1 MDAIESSYM
10 LAKRRKGVT
19 FSVKDFY
26 DCLPAA
32 GVAHP
37 ELGGNVETVMALGKS
52 RGLIDERKGDTYR
65 ESCKPSTLVMV
76 STGDDYRPTKQKNFF
91 FFTYPLELRLF
102 FVVQPEPK
110 KCRSPPRSSI
120 VTRVKGFAKISDLS
134 DAKTLKKILY
144 KVSSSSSSS

>member
-1 MDAIESSYM
+1 M

-37 ELGGNVETVMALGKS
+37 ELGGNVETVLALGKS
-52 RGLIDERKGDTYR
+52 RGLIDEHKGDKYR

-76 STGDDYRPTKQKNFF
+76 STGDYYHPLLNKKNLSLLTLLNWSF
-91 FFTYPLELRLF
+91 LLF
-102 FVVQPEPK
+102 S
-110 KCRSPPRSSI
+110 RSPKSVAPRLGAPS
-120 VTRVKGFAKISDLS
+120 
-134 DAKTLKKILY
+134 
-144 KVSSSSSSS
+144 

>member
-1 MDAIESSYM
+1 MLSSFSFLLQTCFLFAAVDAIESSYM

-37 ELGGNVETVMALGKS
+37 ELGGNVETVLALGKS
-52 RGLIDERKGDTYR
+52 RGLIDERKGDKYP

-76 STGDDYRPTKQKNFF
+76 STGDDYHPLLNKSPFELVFFLFSQSPKSVAPRPGV
-91 FFTYPLELRLF
+91 P
-102 FVVQPEPK
+102 
-110 KCRSPPRSSI
+110 S
-120 VTRVKGFAKISDLS
+120 
-134 DAKTLKKILY
+134 
-144 KVSSSSSSS
+144 